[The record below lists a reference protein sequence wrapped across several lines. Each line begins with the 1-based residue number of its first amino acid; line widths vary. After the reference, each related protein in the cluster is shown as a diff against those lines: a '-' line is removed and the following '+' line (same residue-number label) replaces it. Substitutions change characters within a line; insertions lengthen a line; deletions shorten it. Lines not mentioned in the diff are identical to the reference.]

1 MIYELIGRLAVWT
14 VRNRLVRP
22 NRPPSRLSVLGL
34 GLLGALVGLVG
45 VGVLLGRAGDDDE
58 TT

>member
-22 NRPPSRLSVLGL
+22 NRPPSRFSVVGL
-34 GLLGALVGLVG
+34 GLLGALVGLALVS
-45 VGVLLGRAGDDDE
+45 LLVGRAGDDE
-58 TT
+58 AI

>member
-1 MIYELIGRLAVWT
+1 MIYELIGRMAVWT

-34 GLLGALVGLVG
+34 GLLGALLGLGVVGLLV
-45 VGVLLGRAGDDDE
+45 GRAGDDE
-58 TT
+58 NT